1 MDYTF
6 SFAEMTFRF
15 FKYLIEGLAVA
26 IAAYYLPRSR
36 ALALD
41 EIAIIAITASAT
53 FALLD
58 MFSPSVGVGARGGA
72 GLGLGFNLVGFPAGA
87 GMVL

>member
-1 MDYTF
+1 MEGTF

-26 IAAYYLPRSR
+26 IAAYYLPRNRS
-36 ALALD
+36 LGID
-41 EIAIIAITASAT
+41 EVTMIAITAAAT

-58 MFSPSVGVGARGGA
+58 MFSPSIGGAVRMGSGFGVGA
-72 GLGLGFNLVGFPAGA
+72 NLVGFPAGS
-87 GMVL
+87 MVV